1 MSLDRRHVPV
11 VWQHVTEPARS
22 HFLNVTQEEIGLL
35 PGISRQ
41 VANEALKTLGAWT
54 YQGVPHRNYDLR
66 SRRPRRSGRSVRLLP
81 DIPKA
86 ATVWRELRVNPE
98 GPHGDR
104 SGSDVSVG
112 QQYRGRLK

>member
-41 VANEALKTLGAWT
+41 VANEALKTLGARGHIKAART
-54 YQGVPHRNYDLR
+54 GITVCALEGLLRQGGWKLRYRRSPAFSPQPGPGRSSRDLWDLR
-66 SRRPRRSGRSVRLLP
+66 SLVL
-81 DIPKA
+81 
-86 ATVWRELRVNPE
+86 
-98 GPHGDR
+98 
-104 SGSDVSVG
+104 
-112 QQYRGRLK
+112 

>member
-41 VANEALKTLGAWT
+41 VANEALKTLGAR
-54 YQGVPHRNYDLR
+54 GH
-66 SRRPRRSGRSVRLLP
+66 
-81 DIPKA
+81 IKA
-86 ATVWRELRVNPE
+86 ARTGITLCALEGLLRQGE
-98 GPHGDR
+98 
-104 SGSDVSVG
+104 
-112 QQYRGRLK
+112 